1 MRTWNTRFVTP
12 RREGLR
18 ILERSRI
25 LRPSRRGVTKRAILS

>member
-1 MRTWNTRFVTP
+1 MVDRIARFVTP

-25 LRPSRRGVTKRAILS
+25 